1 MLPVAWYLLKVIIC
15 SGILYG
21 YYWLLLRNKIFHG
34 YNRFYL
40 LATVLL
46 SLLLPLLQISWWQS
60 NAMSHNQ
67 VINVLQVV
75 ASGNEYMDEVV
86 IHSGKQHWA
95 IEQLYPLFYLFISFI
110 LLSVFIRTLYLIF
123 SLLKKYSAEKIEGV
137 SFVNTEHKSTPFS
150 FLKYIFWNASIDLST
165 TQGRQIF
172 KHEVAHIQ
180 ERHTYD
186 KLFISGVL
194 ILCWC
199 NPFFWLIRK
208 ELNMIHEFIADK
220 KAVEDSDT
228 AAFAAM
234 ILQATYPDHHFNLTN
249 NFFYSPIKRRLLMLT
264 KNKNPKAN
272 YIGRILVLPLAVLVF
287 AAFTLKKHTTN
298 ALPIYHGKKI
308 TVVIDPAFGGNVL
321 GWKSPT
327 GVYEKDINLAI
338 AKEIRSLN
346 TNDNIEII
354 LTRDKDINALGECRS
369 IVAKNHASLFITISL
384 GQNTNN
390 NKERGWYICIPHNSN
405 KYYQQSK
412 YLGNIL
418 FSSFSGNYGLPAS
431 RNALLER
438 AWVMTFDECPSIMF
452 QPGHITNLEDFNYF
466 NTPPNQEKI
475 AENILKGIEEYLVSG
490 QVAVSRSTYI
500 TDTVPRNS
508 LTPVTVS
515 GYKRKTSDQTTDQLV
530 VVDGEI
536 KDQKFLVTYNNS
548 NTASVNILKGDAA
561 IKKYGEKG
569 KNGVIEITTLK
580 KTPEVKLVADKII
593 ANKNNTDITLKGN
606 VNLQGD
612 LSKTLIYVDNKIV
625 SEDVLKSIDPALI
638 REVNI
643 VKADNMVINNVEAKG
658 KTSVIYVSLKHL
670 DANEIKGD
678 NDLNY
683 KIAPKLGLDGSYNV
697 RIKAASLKTIKKLT
711 AGTGYEVIEA
721 TVYFSGAGF
730 PKVES
735 GTLNG
740 SDLSRLQNLIDKCT
754 AGSVITFDNVRVK
767 GDNGYIATIEG
778 FSAAFY
784 DGQPGN
790 IDDNKVFNKVE
801 VDPSFPG
808 GAQGWKDYLIKNI
821 KAYIPVDEGWKTGSY
836 TIIVQFIV
844 HQDGTVSDV
853 TTTNYP
859 GSKTAQHCIDIIKN
873 GPKWLPAMQN
883 NHTVNAYRKQ
893 PITFVVEEQEE
904 IKKSGAEIYKLP
916 LKVHLMQGGKM
927 ESYDMVSNGDPGHDK
942 NVLYFVNGKIIKG
955 QCSVKKEDVVSIE
968 SYDAASGSKV
978 FGAKGKYGVIL
989 IKTKG

>member
-180 ERHTYD
+180 EGHTYD

-234 ILQATYPDHHFNLTN
+234 ILQATYPDHHFNVTN

-272 YIGRILVLPLAVLVF
+272 YNVRILVLPLAVLIF
-287 AAFTLKKHTTN
+287 AAFTLKTTKPN
-298 ALPIYHGKKI
+298 AGLSILTTSGKIQVNLSDTLPKTVYVNTKKADVEYLKSTAFKEKALVILDGKELGNVGMNYVERNNIIYSGISTYNIQHGKESFGDKGKYGVIFLSKETLSVIIADTLIVDNENGKI
-308 TVVIDPAFGGNVL
+308 TLLGNHSKIEGDL
-321 GWKSPT
+321 SNKLILLDG
-327 GVYEKDINLAI
+327 
-338 AKEIRSLN
+338 KEI
-346 TNDNIEII
+346 TEIQLKQI
-354 LTRDKDINALGECRS
+354 KPYDI
-369 IVAKNHASLFITISL
+369 
-384 GQNTNN
+384 
-390 NKERGWYICIPHNSN
+390 
-405 KYYQQSK
+405 
-412 YLGNIL
+412 
-418 FSSFSGNYGLPAS
+418 
-431 RNALLER
+431 
-438 AWVMTFDECPSIMF
+438 
-452 QPGHITNLEDFNYF
+452 
-466 NTPPNQEKI
+466 
-475 AENILKGIEEYLVSG
+475 ENISIIKGEN
-490 QVAVSRSTYI
+490 A
-500 TDTVPRNS
+500 
-508 LTPVTVS
+508 
-515 GYKRKTSDQTTDQLV
+515 TTFFD
-530 VVDGEI
+530 
-536 KDQKFLVTYNNS
+536 N
-548 NTASVNILKGDAA
+548 
-561 IKKYGEKG
+561 KKAKH
-569 KNGVIEITTLK
+569 GVIEITTKPKNDLQ
-580 KTPEVKLVADKII
+580 EVVVIGYSTAIKPTAAISLDKM
-593 ANKNNTDITLKGN
+593 N
-606 VNLQGD
+606 VLYIG
-612 LSKTLIYVDNKIV
+612 VDNPLTIAADIDPKDLAVTISEGKIFNADGKYHAFV
-625 SEDVLKSIDPALI
+625 NVEGKVTISLWKRSDEKIFQTFEFRVKRIPAPDPITGKIPIDFDIKTEGLPGIVRFDNFSGVRIPLDVLLRSKSLQC
-638 REVNI
+638 
-643 VKADNMVINNVEAKG
+643 K
-658 KTSVIYVSLKHL
+658 
-670 DANEIKGD
+670 NE
-678 NDLNY
+678 NY
-683 KIAPKLGLDGSYNV
+683 KVKSA
-697 RIKAASLKTIKKLT
+697 
-711 AGTGYEVIEA
+711 E
-721 TVYFSGAGF
+721 VYFSGAGF
-730 PKVES
+730 PNVVLVQLSS
-735 GTLNG
+735 G
-740 SDLSRLQNLIDKCT
+740 DLSPLKTYIERCK
-754 AGSVITFDNVRVK
+754 AGSVVSFDNIRTGSSEGK
-767 GDNGYIATIEG
+767 LCTADGYSASVYENKTI
-778 FSAAFY
+778 
-784 DGQPGN
+784 N
-790 IDDNKVFNKVE
+790 TDDDKVFSKVE
-801 VDPSFPG
+801 VDPAFPG

-821 KAYIPVDEGWKTGSY
+821 KAYLPVDEGWKTGSY

-844 HQDGTVSDV
+844 HQDGTISDV

-883 NHTVNAYRKQ
+883 GKNVNAYRKQ

-916 LKVHLMQGGKM
+916 LKVHLMQDGKM
-927 ESYDMVSNGDPGHDK
+927 ESYDMVSNGDPGQHK